1 MKTTITISKELRTEI
16 NKLKYLYG
24 DKTAGQLLWRL
35 IRNINT
41 KKELHTPEQSGV
53 DAFKQSF
60 DNLNLKREERKERN
74 SNNYKNAK
82 EALNR
87 LRSRN

>member
-24 DKTAGQLLWRL
+24 DKTASQLLWRL

-41 KKELHTPEQSGV
+41 KKELNEDSLESS
-53 DAFKQSF
+53 DAF
-60 DNLNLKREERKERN
+60 NET
-74 SNNYKNAK
+74 Y
-82 EALNR
+82 
-87 LRSRN
+87 